1 MDEFNITCPY
11 CGEVINVLVDGSS
24 GEQDYYED
32 CSVCCNPI
40 LFVMSFNEQNLI
52 ELMVKRDDD

>member
-1 MDEFNITCPY
+1 MDEFDISCPY
-11 CGEVINVLVDGSS
+11 CGEMINVIVDGSA